1 MCQPSAPV
9 APSAA
14 SVAGAQTAS
23 NVDTAKATAELNAV
37 NTSGPNGNVTYTN
50 SDPDGNGIPN
60 YTQTTTLSPA
70 GQALLDSTNTTK
82 QNLANVATD
91 ASGRLGGLISAPIDF
106 SAQKD
111 FLTGLTSGAL
121 DKTWSQDEATLAS
134 TLSNKGIAEGSDA
147 YTRAFSDF
155 RNDKSAA
162 YNAANASNYTTALSS
177 ELALH
182 NQPINDILALA
193 GQTGVQSP
201 QINAP
206 AQVGVAG
213 TNVAGIAQQGYQNQ
227 VDQYNQGQANL
238 GGLFGT
244 LGNVAKTALPYVLST
259 SDERVKD
266 EIEYDGG
273 ETADGIPTA
282 TFRYDWEPEGTM
294 RHGVMAQDVL
304 KKRPDAVHRIGGL
317 LAVDHT
323 KIPEAYQGGA

>member
-14 SVAGAQTAS
+14 SVASAQTAS
-23 NVDTAKATAELNAV
+23 NVETAKATAQLNAV
-37 NTSGPNGNVTYTN
+37 NTVGPNGNVTYT
-50 SDPDGNGIPN
+50 SADPDKDGIPN

-70 GQALLDSTNTTK
+70 GQALLASTNTTK

-134 TLSNKGIAEGSDA
+134 TLANKGIAEGSDA

-162 YNAANASNYTTALSS
+162 YNSANASNFTTALQDQ
-177 ELALH
+177 LALR
-182 NQPINDILALA
+182 NQPINEILALA
-193 GQTGVQSP
+193 GQTQVGSP
-201 QINAP
+201 AVSSP

-213 TNVAGIAQQGYQNQ
+213 TDVAGITQQGVQNAQ
-227 VDQYNQGQANL
+227 NAYNQQQSNL

-244 LGNVAKTALPYVLST
+244 LGNVAAAATPFIL
-259 SDERVKD
+259 SDERTKTD
-266 EIEYDGG
+266 IEYDGG
-273 ETADGIPTA
+273 MTEDGIPTA
-282 TFRYDWEPEGTM
+282 DFRYAWEPEGTS
-294 RHGVMAQDVL
+294 RHGVIAQDVARI
-304 KKRPDAVHRIGGL
+304 RPDAVGRIGGL
-317 LAVDHT
+317 MLVDSS
-323 KIPEAYQGGA
+323 KIPEAA

>member
-121 DKTWSQDEATLAS
+121 DKTWGRDEATLAS

-162 YNAANASNYTTALSS
+162 YNSANASNFTTALQDQ
-177 ELALH
+177 LALR
-182 NQPINDILALA
+182 NQPINEILALA
-193 GQTGVQSP
+193 GQTGVQAP
-201 QINAP
+201 AVNAP
-206 AQVGVAG
+206 AQTGVAG

-227 VDQYNQGQANL
+227 VNSYNQNQANL

-244 LGNVAKTALPYVLST
+244 IGNVASAAAPFIL
-259 SDERVKD
+259 SDERAKED
-266 EIEYDGG
+266 IEYDGG
-273 ETADGIPTA
+273 MTEDGIPTA
-282 TFRYDWEPEGTM
+282 DFRYAWEPEGVS
-294 RHGVMAQDVL
+294 RHGVIAQDVARI
-304 KKRPDAVHRIGGL
+304 RPDAVGRIGGL
-317 LAVDHT
+317 LAVDSS
-323 KIPEAYQGGA
+323 KIREAA

>member
-1 MCQPSAPV
+1 MCQSAPV
-9 APSAA
+9 APSAQSIAA
-14 SVAGAQTAS
+14 SQTAS
-23 NVDTAKATAELNAV
+23 NVDTAKATAQLNAV
-37 NTSGPNGNVTYTN
+37 NTVGPNGNVTYTSN
-50 SDPDGNGIPN
+50 DPDGDGIPN

-134 TLSNKGIAEGSDA
+134 TLSDKGIAEGSDA

-162 YNAANASNYTTALSS
+162 YNSANASNFTTALQDQ
-177 ELALH
+177 LALR
-182 NQPINDILALA
+182 NQPISEILALA
-193 GQTGVQSP
+193 GQTGVQTP

-213 TNVAGIAQQGYQNQ
+213 TDVAGITQQGVQNAQ
-227 VDQYNQGQANL
+227 TAYNQGQSNL

-244 LGNVAKTALPYVLST
+244 LGNVAAAATPFIL
-259 SDERVKD
+259 SDERTKAD
-266 EIEYDGG
+266 IEYSG
-273 ETADGIPTA
+273 EETDDGIPLA
-282 TFRYDWEPEGTM
+282 SFRYAWEPEGT
-294 RHGVMAQDVL
+294 RREGVIAQDVL
-304 KKRPDAVHRIGGL
+304 EKRPDAIGRIGGL
-317 LAVDHT
+317 LAVDPS
-323 KIPEAYQGGA
+323 KIPEARP